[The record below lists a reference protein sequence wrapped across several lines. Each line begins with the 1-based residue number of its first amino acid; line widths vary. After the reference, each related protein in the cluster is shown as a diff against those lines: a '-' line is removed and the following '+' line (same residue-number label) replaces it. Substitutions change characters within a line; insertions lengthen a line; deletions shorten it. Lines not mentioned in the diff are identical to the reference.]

1 MIIIIILLILCLP
14 LILMLT
20 LYSATTAISI
30 AVNVPVAGID
40 VLVEDF
46 IELDLD
52 RGESYEVEYII
63 LPTEAKNKK
72 VNFLF
77 EPIGNEPLATF
88 TVDGNKITP
97 TSAGQAKVIV
107 ETVDGG
113 YRDYLNVI
121 VYSRMVKSITSS
133 LLDDD
138 GVINVGEVVKIKT
151 DFYPE
156 VASNKGLSYKV
167 IEGSNAVTVN
177 QSGEIRGIG
186 LGSAKV
192 EVTSLANPSAKSVV
206 EVMVQSSE
214 VFSFANDYQ
223 AITAAAKDP
232 RGEFQVVLNPT
243 LTFEDIK
250 VEVIGQ
256 EGILEASFNS
266 ERNCIEYEFI
276 NRIVDGNI
284 FEGTIEIKLTVTPTG
299 DEPVSKSC
307 YVTQVKD
314 VSVDWLEK
322 DTARYYVTSEVKDIV
337 IDLNPKGADVT
348 FSAIVE
354 YTSVTNLAGE
364 IKPGEEIVL
373 TEGVSYVLQ
382 GGFVSLTVIN
392 TPDGVYLRVQR
403 LIVPDN
409 DQLANALM
417 TLSLTVKDNM
427 DQTRPEMELDEII
440 IMVV

>member
-52 RGESYEVEYII
+52 RGESYEIEYII
-63 LPTEAKNKK
+63 LPTEAKNKR
-72 VNFLF
+72 VNITW
-77 EPIGNEPLATF
+77 EPIGNEPLADF

-113 YRDYLNVI
+113 YRDSLNVI
-121 VYSRMVKSITSS
+121 VYSRMVKAINSS

-138 GVINVGEVVKIKT
+138 GIISVGEIAKIKT

-167 IEGSNAVTVN
+167 IEGSDVVEVN
-177 QSGEIRGIG
+177 KSGEVRGTGIG
-186 LGSAKV
+186 TAKV
-192 EVTSLANPSAKSVV
+192 EVTSSANPSAKSVV
-206 EVMVQSSE
+206 EITVQSSD
-214 VFSFANDYQ
+214 VFSFVNDSQ
-223 AITAAAKDP
+223 SIPAASKDP
-232 RGEFQVVLNPT
+232 GGKFPVVLNPT

-256 EGILEASFNS
+256 EGVLQASYNS
-266 ERNCIEYEFI
+266 ESECVEYTFLD
-276 NRIVDGNI
+276 RIFVGKM
-284 FEGTIEIKLTVTPTG
+284 EIKLTVTPTG
-299 DEPVSKSC
+299 GEPVSKSC
-307 YVTQVKD
+307 YVTQFKD
-314 VSVDWLEK
+314 VTVDWLVK
-322 DTARYYVTSEVKDIV
+322 DQTRFDVSDEVKDII

-348 FSAIVE
+348 FSLVVE
-354 YTSVTNLAGE
+354 YKEISDLNGE
-364 IKPGEEIVL
+364 IHSGQKITL
-373 TEGVSYVLQ
+373 TEGVSYELN
-382 GGFVSLTVIN
+382 GGFVSISAIN
-392 TPDGVYLRVQR
+392 TPDGVFLRVQR
-403 LIVPDN
+403 VLEPKDDQYDQTLI
-409 DQLANALM
+409 ALK
-417 TLSLTVKDNM
+417 LSVKDNN
-427 DQTRPEMELDEII
+427 DPDSSAVELNQIFI
-440 IMVV
+440 RVI

>member
-72 VNFLF
+72 VHFKF

-88 TVDGNKITP
+88 TVEGNRITP
-97 TSAGQAKVIV
+97 TSAGQAKVIL
-107 ETVDGG
+107 ETDDGAF
-113 YRDYLNVI
+113 RDSLNVI

-138 GVINVGEVVKIKT
+138 GVISVGETARITTV
-151 DFYPE
+151 FYPE
-156 VASNKGLSYKV
+156 VASNKGLSYRV
-167 IEGSNAVTVN
+167 IEGANVATVN
-177 QSGEIRGIG
+177 QSGEVRGIG
-186 LGSAKV
+186 IGTAKI
-192 EVTSLANPSAKSVV
+192 EVASLANPNAKSVV
-206 EVMVQSSE
+206 DVTVQSSE
-214 VFSFANDYQ
+214 AFSFVNDHHS
-223 AITAAAKDP
+223 ITAAQSPK
-232 RGEFQVVLNPT
+232 GEFPVVFNPSFT
-243 LTFEDIK
+243 YESID

-256 EGILEASFNS
+256 ADVLEASFNS

-276 NRIVDGNI
+276 NRIVSGQI

-299 DEPVSKSC
+299 ESPISKSC
-307 YVTQVKD
+307 YVTHVKD

-322 DTARYYVTSEVKDIV
+322 DKTRYDVSDEVRDIV

-348 FSAIVE
+348 FTILAE
-354 YTSVTNLAGE
+354 YTEVTDLVGE
-364 IKPGEEIVL
+364 IHSGEEIVL
-373 TEGVSYVLQ
+373 TEGVAYALN
-382 GGFVSLTVIN
+382 GGFVSLTVVN
-392 TPDGVYLRVQR
+392 TTDGVYLRVQR
-403 LIVPDN
+403 VIEPKD
-409 DQLANALM
+409 DQFDYTLM
-417 TLSLTVKDNM
+417 AVKLTVKDNN
-427 DQTRPEMELDEII
+427 DADRPEMELDQIFI
-440 IMVV
+440 KVI

>member
-63 LPTEAKNKK
+63 LPTEAKNKA

-88 TVDGNKITP
+88 TVDGNTITP

-113 YRDYLNVI
+113 YRDSLNVI
-121 VYSRMVKSITSS
+121 VYSRMVKSITASV
-133 LLDDD
+133 LDDD
-138 GVINVGEVVKIKT
+138 GIINVGETAKIKT

-156 VASNKGLSYKV
+156 VASNKGLSYNV
-167 IEGSNAVTVN
+167 IEGDDIVTVN
-177 QSGEIRGIG
+177 KSGEIRGIG
-186 LGSAKV
+186 IGKAKV

-206 EVMVQSSE
+206 EITVQSSD
-214 VFSFANDYQ
+214 VFSFVNDHQ

-232 RGEFQVVLNPT
+232 KGEFPVVLNPT
-243 LTFEDIK
+243 LTFDDIK
-250 VEVIGQ
+250 LEIIGQ
-256 EGILEASFNS
+256 AGILEASFNS
-266 ERNCIEYEFI
+266 ERSCIEYEFV

-284 FEGTIEIKLTVTPTG
+284 FEGTIELKLTITPTG
-299 DEPVSKSC
+299 GEPVSKSC

-314 VSVDWLEK
+314 VSADWLDK
-322 DTARYYVTSEVKDIV
+322 DNYRYYVTSEVKDIE

-348 FSAIVE
+348 FSITVE
-354 YTSVTNLAGE
+354 YSSVTNLAGE
-364 IKPGEEIVL
+364 IRPGEEITL
-373 TEGVSYVLQ
+373 TEGVSYDLQ
-382 GGFVSLTVIN
+382 GGFVSLSVIN

-403 LIVPDN
+403 LIVPDFGDDN
-409 DQLANALM
+409 TLM
-417 TLSLTVKDNM
+417 KLKLTIKDNV
-427 DQTRPEMELDEII
+427 DQERPEMTLDEIE
-440 IMVV
+440 IMVI

>member
-40 VLVEDF
+40 VLVEDY

-72 VNFLF
+72 VEFKF

-88 TVDGNKITP
+88 TVEGNVITP
-97 TSAGQAKVIV
+97 TSAGQARVVV

-113 YRDYLNVI
+113 YSDSLNVI

-133 LLDDD
+133 LVDDD
-138 GVINVGEVVKIKT
+138 GIINVGEVAKIKT

-167 IEGSNAVTVN
+167 IEGENVVSVN
-177 QSGEIRGIG
+177 QSGEIRGIA
-186 LGSAKV
+186 LGNAKV
-192 EVTSLANPSAKSVV
+192 EVTSLANPSAKSIV
-206 EVMVQSSE
+206 EVTVQMDGSE
-214 VFSFANDYQ
+214 VFSFANDHQ
-223 AITAAAKDP
+223 AITAATKDP
-232 RGEFQVVLNPT
+232 NGKFAVVFNNNF
-243 LTFEDIK
+243 TFENIE

-256 EGILEASFNS
+256 AGVIEASYDDVN
-266 ERNCIEYEFI
+266 RCIAYRVIDRF
-276 NRIVDGNI
+276 
-284 FEGTIEIKLTVTPTG
+284 FEGTVEIKLTVTPTDG
-299 DEPVSKSC
+299 EAVSKSC
-307 YVTQVKD
+307 YVTQVKE
-314 VSVDWLEK
+314 VTVDWFDK
-322 DTARYYVTSEVKDIV
+322 DTDRYFVTSEVKDIV

-348 FSAIVE
+348 FKAIVE
-354 YTSVTNLAGE
+354 YNSVTNLAGD
-364 IKPGEEIVL
+364 IQSGEEVVL
-373 TEGVSYVLQ
+373 EEGASYNLE

-403 LIVPDN
+403 LIIPNN
-409 DQLANALM
+409 DQLANAVMKLK
-417 TLSLTVKDNM
+417 LTVEDNM
-427 DQTRPEMELDEII
+427 DQTSSEMELDEIE